1 MRDWH
6 PSYSTPL
13 TDCRAAHPEAVTEP
27 RTLMTEFTRVD
38 RRNHPPIAD
47 AILLYDRW
55 LRGTRRP
62 RGQVMKTAAPAE

>member
-27 RTLMTEFTRVD
+27 HTIMTAVTQVN
-38 RRNHPPIAD
+38 RRKHPPIAD

-55 LRGTRRP
+55 LRGMRHR
-62 RGQVMKTAAPAE
+62 RGQVMKTAASAE